1 MWKDIVFCIIII
13 VVIITLDFF
22 IQDYIKNSAEEM
34 TMKLDSLKQEV
45 SNKEEDKINE
55 VDTKEVRE
63 TWEEKYKILAS
74 VIEHD
79 ELEKVEKNK
88 KIVPTIYVV
97 NSFDAS
103 FEAYSDS
110 VSTILT
116 GIYSALENNELSEAI
131 SELDESI
138 FILRHIKDKYSFK
151 IENVF

>member
-79 ELEKVEKNK
+79 ELEKVEKN
-88 KIVPTIYVV
+88 
-97 NSFDAS
+97 
-103 FEAYSDS
+103 
-110 VSTILT
+110 LT
-116 GIYSALENNELSEAI
+116 GIYSALENNELSETI

>member
-1 MWKDIVFCIIII
+1 MWRDIVFCIIII
-13 VVIITLDFF
+13 IVIVALDFF

-34 TMKLDSLKQEV
+34 TAKLDNLKQEV

-79 ELEKVEKNK
+79 ELEKVEKN
-88 KIVPTIYVV
+88 
-97 NSFDAS
+97 
-103 FEAYSDS
+103 
-110 VSTILT
+110 LT
-116 GIYSALENNELSEAI
+116 GIYSALESNELSDVI
-131 SELDESI
+131 SELDESM

>member
-13 VVIITLDFF
+13 VVIITVDFF

-34 TMKLDSLKQEV
+34 TVKLDSLKQEV
-45 SNKEEDKINE
+45 LNKGEEKINE

-63 TWEEKYKILAS
+63 TWEERYKILAS

-79 ELEKVEKNK
+79 ELEKVEKN
-88 KIVPTIYVV
+88 
-97 NSFDAS
+97 
-103 FEAYSDS
+103 
-110 VSTILT
+110 LT
-116 GIYSALENNELSEAI
+116 GIDSALESKELSEVI
-131 SELDESI
+131 SELDESM

>member
-13 VVIITLDFF
+13 VVIITVDFF

-34 TMKLDSLKQEV
+34 TAKLDNLKEEV
-45 SNKEEDKINE
+45 SNQEEEKLNE

-63 TWEEKYKILAS
+63 TWEERYKILAS

-79 ELEKVEKNK
+79 ELEKVEKN
-88 KIVPTIYVV
+88 
-97 NSFDAS
+97 
-103 FEAYSDS
+103 
-110 VSTILT
+110 LT
-116 GIYSALENNELSEAI
+116 GIYSALESKELSEVI
-131 SELDESI
+131 SELDESM